1 MYPDQLYDL
10 ALAFRNA
17 KLWKR
22 LYDSEI
28 FAVSLSNGEIGYC
41 CIMGCL
47 GEHFALAVYIGEQ
60 GLDSYRRL
68 QEMSHVPM
76 NALQAQ
82 EFMLS
87 QYCLQCSF
95 ETKDLLSP
103 KELAAVRGYGKDR
116 GITFRD
122 SNAFPKFM
130 K

>member
-10 ALAFRNA
+10 ALAFRKA

-60 GLDSYRRL
+60 GMGSYRRL
-68 QEMSHVPM
+68 QEIGQVPM
-76 NALQAQ
+76 NA
-82 EFMLS
+82 
-87 QYCLQCSF
+87 
-95 ETKDLLSP
+95 
-103 KELAAVRGYGKDR
+103 
-116 GITFRD
+116 
-122 SNAFPKFM
+122 
-130 K
+130 